1 MDREQ
6 KIRENLGLVHA
17 CAKRFKARGMEY
29 DDLYQAGCLGL
40 VKAVDGFDESRGLK
54 FSTYAVPV
62 ILGEMRRLFR
72 DGGAIKVGRALK
84 ELSLKAGK
92 ATADFSARE
101 GRTPTIQE
109 LAEILGVEAAEAA
122 QAVNAGQRPISLTAG
137 EEEGGQIDVAVDGE
151 DDRITELLSLKQV
164 VGELEP
170 RDREHYCVPVF
181 PEPHADADGRGA
193 GDDTGTGV
201 PAGKGDFVQ
210 AAGKTDRRIKPAGR
224 DSLRQAFFLFILRES
239 PSESLR
245 SNGVC
250 WYT

>member
-1 MDREQ
+1 MDREE

-170 RDREHYCVPVF
+170 RDRSIIMFRYFQSRTQTQTAE
-181 PEPHADADGRGA
+181 ALGM
-193 GDDTGTGV
+193 TQ
-201 PAGKGDFVQ
+201 VQ
-210 AAGKTDRRIKPAGR
+210 VSRREKVILSK
-224 DSLRQAFFLFILRES
+224 LREKLID
-239 PSESLR
+239 E
-245 SNGVC
+245 
-250 WYT
+250 